1 MRVFSRALSFLLAS
15 GVAACSSAGPVA
27 DPPAPTDEVG
37 AAPRPVES
45 VTPTPPAPPPTG
57 VGGVFSAAQADEGRD
72 TFRSLCTECHFSREF
87 SDAQFKFKWSRRS
100 AGDLYETIFTSMPES
115 APGILSP
122 EESVALVTYI
132 LRMNG
137 FEPGASE
144 LAADRDAL
152 DAISLASIRD

>member
-1 MRVFSRALSFLLAS
+1 MRAFSKVLSVLLTS
-15 GVAACSSAGPVA
+15 GVVACSSASQVA
-27 DPPAPTDEVG
+27 EPASPTASAG
-37 AAPRPVES
+37 AAAPPVES
-45 VTPTPPAPPPTG
+45 VTPEPPAPATG
-57 VGGVFSAAQADEGRD
+57 AERVFSAAQADGGRD

-122 EESVALVTYI
+122 EEAVALVTYI

-137 FEPGASE
+137 FEPGASQ
-144 LAADRDAL
+144 LAPDRNAL

>member
-1 MRVFSRALSFLLAS
+1 MS
-15 GVAACSSAGPVA
+15 
-27 DPPAPTDEVG
+27 PPT
-37 AAPRPVES
+37 PVES
-45 VTPTPPAPPPTG
+45 VTPTPPPPTG
-57 VGGVFSAAQADEGRD
+57 AGGVFSAAQADEGRD
-72 TFRSLCTECHFSREF
+72 SFRSLCTECHFSREF
-87 SDAQFKFKWSRRS
+87 SDARFKFKWSRRS

-122 EESVALVTYI
+122 EEAVALVTYI

-137 FEPGASE
+137 FKPGGSE